1 MAKTRKRGGGSTI
14 FFEEEAISAD
24 PNFSTR
30 YKSVGIIS
38 FTTIMAI
45 NAVRSFGTNFV
56 NGLGMKGFENTIYE
70 QLRIESINK
79 LKKEMD
85 AKQIDR
91 ISSFHL
97 EFFDTPSQVIAQCS
111 GTALRRI

>member
-1 MAKTRKRGGGSTI
+1 MVKTRKRGGGSTL
-14 FFEEEAISAD
+14 FFETEAISAD
-24 PNFSTR
+24 PNSSSR
-30 YKSVGIIS
+30 YKSVGVIS

-70 QLRIESINK
+70 KLRIEVMDK
-79 LKKEMD
+79 LKKEME
-85 AKQIDR
+85 AKQIHR
-91 ISSFHL
+91 VSSFYL
-97 EFFDTPSQVIAQCS
+97 EFFDTPTQVIAQCS

>member
-1 MAKTRKRGGGSTI
+1 M
-14 FFEEEAISAD
+14 FETESISAD
-24 PNFSTR
+24 PNFSPR

-70 QLRIESINK
+70 QLRIEAINK

-85 AKQIDR
+85 TKQIDH
-91 ISSFHL
+91 ISSFRI
-97 EFFDTPSQVIAQCS
+97 EFFDTPTQVIAQTS